1 MKEEKGGNGRR
12 RKKQEKILLL
22 IASQNVPN
30 GAEERFGHR
39 SFGRVGPFS
48 FPPDSHF
55 LVSFYVAFFHRET
68 NVGNRPT
75 DRQKEEGGE
84 KRRGCNET
92 YHWEMVS
99 GQKGQKRKYRKKEE
113 IEVNFLISFPLFLP
127 LSPLITLLLGASQ
140 LAGRREGILSL
151 QKGREGGWWRNRKL

>member
-1 MKEEKGGNGRR
+1 MKEEKGGNGRSR
-12 RKKQEKILLL
+12 NKQEKELLR

-30 GAEERFGHR
+30 GAEERLGHR

-48 FPPDSHF
+48 FPSDSHF
-55 LVSFYVAFFHRET
+55 LVSFYMAFFHRET

-99 GQKGQKRKYRKKEE
+99 GQKGQAKRKAQEKRRDRSKFPHFISTVSSTFTLDYFAFGCITARRATRRNFVPPKRERERVVEE
-113 IEVNFLISFPLFLP
+113 
-127 LSPLITLLLGASQ
+127 
-140 LAGRREGILSL
+140 
-151 QKGREGGWWRNRKL
+151 